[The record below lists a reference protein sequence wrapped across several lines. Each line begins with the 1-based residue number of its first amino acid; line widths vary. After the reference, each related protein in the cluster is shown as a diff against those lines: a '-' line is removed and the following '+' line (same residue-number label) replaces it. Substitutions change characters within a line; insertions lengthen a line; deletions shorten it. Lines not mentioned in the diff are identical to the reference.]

1 MGENRGTAS
10 LFIEQIE
17 RSFWAIEACSKAGPA
32 GQVTCLAPLAGRC
45 AFAFGRRRLYVP
57 GEVRGSWR
65 AAAFVLVS
73 GGGLVRGSVPKGNA
87 ENKSLVSLI
96 TRGERRQPFSLTRSR
111 SWRTASVSFVA
122 LSAKASFTALRIEM
136 VAPRV
141 TGWHRVHAIAVQGGR
156 RLILR
161 RDLDCCALHAARF
174 EIPSING
181 SRKAD
186 FSISGPLTEKA
197 DGRRRETR
205 LGRPVPAATVRS
217 TCLLPP
223 ITA

>member
-10 LFIEQIE
+10 LLIEQIA

-45 AFAFGRRRLYVP
+45 AFAFGRRRLCVP
-57 GEVRGSWR
+57 CEVRGSWR

-73 GGGLVRGSVPKGNA
+73 GGGFVRGSVPKGNA

-96 TRGERRQPFSLTRSR
+96 SRGERRQPFSMTRSR
-111 SWRTASVSFVA
+111 PWRTASMSAVA
-122 LSAKASFTALRIEM
+122 SSARASFTAL
-136 VAPRV
+136 RV
-141 TGWHRVHAIAVQGGR
+141 TGWHRVHAIAVPGGR

-161 RDLDCCALHAARF
+161 RNLDCGALDAARL
-174 EIPSING
+174 EIRSING

-186 FSISGPLTEKA
+186 SAIPGPLAEKA

-205 LGRPVPAATVRS
+205 LGRPVAAATVRS

-223 ITA
+223 TTA

>member
-10 LFIEQIE
+10 LFIEQIA
-17 RSFWAIEACSKAGPA
+17 RSFWAIEACSKAAPA
-32 GQVTCLAPLAGRC
+32 GQVTCLASLAGRC
-45 AFAFGRRRLYVP
+45 AFAFERRRLCVP

-65 AAAFVLVS
+65 AAAFALVS
-73 GGGLVRGSVPKGNA
+73 GGGFVRGSVPKGNA

-96 TRGERRQPFSLTRSR
+96 SRGERLQPFCLTRSR

-122 LSAKASFTALRIEM
+122 SSARASFTALRIEM

-141 TGWHRVHAIAVQGGR
+141 TGWHRVHAIAVQGER
-156 RLILR
+156 RLISR
-161 RDLDCCALHAARF
+161 GNPDCGALDAARL
-174 EIPSING
+174 EIRSING
-181 SRKAD
+181 GRKAD

-197 DGRRRETR
+197 DGRRRDTR

-217 TCLLPP
+217 TCLLLPT
-223 ITA
+223 TA